1 MFVGCINFIKNHIS
15 KRAEI
20 LKPMTKLTK
29 KGEKLVW
36 GTKQQETFEKIKVV
50 IAKSI
55 MLVYPD
61 MNCLFILYTDSSDI

>member
-1 MFVGCINFIKNHIS
+1 
-15 KRAEI
+15 
-20 LKPMTKLTK
+20 MTKLTK

-36 GTKQQETFEKIKVV
+36 GTKQQEAFEKIKVV